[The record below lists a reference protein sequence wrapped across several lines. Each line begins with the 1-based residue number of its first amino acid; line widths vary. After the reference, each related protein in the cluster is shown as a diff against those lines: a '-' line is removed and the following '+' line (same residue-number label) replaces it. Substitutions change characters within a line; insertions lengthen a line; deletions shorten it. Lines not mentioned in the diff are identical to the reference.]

1 MAKLELIKNLQQT
14 LKEMKNARA
23 KLDEDIELFRN
34 NSSNG
39 EFFSESLGEKI
50 REQLES
56 VLKLQKDF
64 SEKYCEIDENC
75 EGAQICILEEKL
87 SALQKKEEEKS
98 KYKEAVSFFM
108 ELSSE
113 NAEVVK
119 ILGEKKSDL
128 EKVKIEES
136 DREMLEREV
145 GPYLM
150 LLEAYNESDERAKF
164 KLMYKLASYFEE
176 EILEEIQ
183 FKTILVEEKAE
194 MEDEDDIAQEIE
206 DESEVTDTE
215 EVEIEVTTTE
225 ETEYESEIAVTEERE
240 CENETVVTE
249 EAEHEI
255 EIAVTEEIEDE
266 NEASVTEEIEDK
278 EVLAVTEEVQDEEE
292 TEVEEGI
299 SRYQEL
305 MVKENPSDLRVLK
318 SSKSDARFSVEK
330 FKKIIFKQFI
340 KEKIACLV
348 EALDSCGYTIES
360 VAVEKG
366 LKTENLEHATEK
378 LYMQGYLNKY
388 IVTGMGAFYVLSSR
402 GERIFQTKE
411 SLGFINRC
419 IKNKV
424 SGLNEKGEKIKDT
437 ANSAMTRILALETV
451 KKQAEFVPD
460 YKFDVSYS
468 HLGTDHFIRGY
479 SDFDEKETNWFAGI
493 VTENPE
499 EFKELAEM
507 LKGQVKEN
515 DTLIVTGRTVEDA
528 KKVAEWLRE
537 ELDEV
542 HPKQIWYYGYDTK
555 GAFDL
560 NTDEEDEELEVNF
573 SESELEKTD
582 EKIEHESESDVEHSE
597 EKIEPEE
604 IPEKPEEPE
613 EPEVLELKTAP
624 KQHKSL
630 SEEDKSELKRN
641 YEEMLKNKKF
651 YIASAYLKALSKDIP
666 EYESVYQQLAYA
678 VNDPL
683 ENCTYNSDTLFN
695 VYYYGGAP
703 ISDYYVISATLRNY
717 FLDQFSYDYSLQ
729 QLQSMLVENRILAK
743 NPVLEEIIY
752 TLMEF
757 KKKHNRGL
765 DRYADYRAKERA
777 DWERTLEEIKREA
790 RQYYENFSSGNF
802 KESASHRRFIET
814 EKLLLKDLC
823 EYLRIVKE
831 DDREYLEVLEDYLK
845 ETFIKNDAEISEENL
860 DTDKLDRVL
869 TEYWELAAQNLNSVK
884 RTSDLMSSLRMN
896 LYKKESKIV
905 NILCRYV
912 SLMKSSTTDAQDA
925 VFGEYKKLR
934 TVLLEKISDV
944 IAQLETVQEDNLEE
958 LSGKAVLAETLSE
971 LKERLEGT
979 YQEGRYKYYY
989 VGFLRNDKVLL
1000 DENFMPILDD
1010 VLELPEF
1017 STALRI
1023 MKHYSEPE
1031 KEWKERLDEIFCG
1044 EDDYGEAELI
1054 LEYVNRW
1061 NIELEDFSEEKYNVE
1076 KAVEFVENDAE
1087 NKKEE
1092 FIADV
1097 ELAQSYGQINNVV
1110 EDSKEIMIQIMESW
1124 YKWCADTK
1132 NYGFFAKI
1140 LEAFKEKIKKDA
1152 QERAVD
1158 LQKNLAVYL
1167 EKNPL
1172 WKEEKEIAKAV
1183 GQIKDRIEQQNYAAA
1198 EDLLNRIM
1206 TNDLNWD
1213 FDFESEDY
1221 LEDFWDEY
1229 GSIYSKTAKPGVT
1242 LKVLADNSKFLTN
1255 KDTKGG
1261 KRLIEHWPKGNT
1273 NVSAEILRELL
1284 ISLGFPV
1291 ERITEELAVNE
1302 KIKNFFVVLKT
1313 PLNGRKSN
1321 YKHPISVFGSE
1332 AEKNGFRVVCLF
1344 GKTDADRL
1352 IDTFK
1357 EIGNARNT
1365 LVILDYALTQSD
1377 RRTLARKAKMHT
1389 TGKVFAVI
1397 DRVAI
1402 SYLAK
1407 HYNETAINRMLMSII
1422 MPFASYQPYVVN
1434 SGDVMPPEMFI
1445 GRKFEL
1451 QKIEEAKGVNLV
1463 YGGRQLGKSALL
1475 KMARKDIDKNENG
1488 DRAILVDIKYLDY
1501 KAAAK
1506 KVSETLYDEG
1516 FFKEEYTTDD
1526 WHELARNIK
1535 KRLNDKEDP
1544 IPYFLLMLDE
1554 GDAFIESCEAI
1565 RYQPFDELKDIQSIG
1580 EKRFKFVVAGLR
1592 NIIRYKRKAALENNS
1607 VLPQLQSLTVKPFKV
1622 IEAREL
1628 LEIPLSYLGF
1638 RFPKDNETEVLVS
1651 TIFGTTNYFP
1661 GLIQLYCQKLIEAVQ
1676 RDYANYT
1683 EDSTPPYLVQ
1693 KDLVKKVLA
1702 DKTLLQEIK
1711 KKFDITLGVGDDDY
1725 YNIIA
1730 LLVAYHYYQE
1740 KSQNG
1745 CSVDD
1750 VKEIADGFYIKK
1762 IATLDTEKISALMEE
1777 MRELNV
1783 LQYTEDGRYRFT
1795 RYNFCQMMGT
1805 IQEINDKLEKYM
1817 ED

>member
-50 REQLES
+50 KEQLES

-136 DREMLEREV
+136 DREMLERKV

-150 LLEAYNESDERAKF
+150 LLEAYCESDERVKF

-194 MEDEDDIAQEIE
+194 MEDEGDIAQEIE

-215 EVEIEVTTTE
+215 EVEIEVTT
-225 ETEYESEIAVTEERE
+225 
-240 CENETVVTE
+240 E

-255 EIAVTEEIEDE
+255 EIAVTEEIEDKEVLAVTEEIEDE
-266 NEASVTEEIEDK
+266 NEASVTEED
-278 EVLAVTEEVQDEEE
+278 
-292 TEVEEGI
+292 I

-305 MVKENPSDLRVLK
+305 MVKEIPSDLRVLK

-330 FKKIIFKQFI
+330 FKKVIFKQFI

-366 LKTENLEHATEK
+366 LKTESLEHATEK

-424 SGLNEKGEKIKDT
+424 SGLNENGEKIKDT
-437 ANSAMTRILALETV
+437 VNSAMTRILALETV
-451 KKQAEFVPD
+451 KKQTEFVPD
-460 YKFDVSYS
+460 YKFEVSYS

-507 LKGQVKEN
+507 LNGQVKEN

-582 EKIEHESESDVEHSE
+582 EKIELESESDVEHSE

-604 IPEKPEEPE
+604 MPEK
-613 EPEVLELKTAP
+613 PEVLELKTAP

-630 SEEDKSELKRN
+630 SEEDKSELKCN

-912 SLMKSSTTDAQDA
+912 SLMKASTTDAQDA

-944 IAQLETVQEDNLEE
+944 IAQLETVQEDDLEE

-1183 GQIKDRIEQQNYAAA
+1183 GQIKERIEQQNYAAA

>member
-50 REQLES
+50 REQLEC

-75 EGAQICILEEKL
+75 EGAQIYILEEKL

-108 ELSSE
+108 NLSSE
-113 NAEVVK
+113 SAEVAK
-119 ILGEKKSDL
+119 ILGKKKSDL

-136 DREMLEREV
+136 DREMLEREI

-150 LLEAYNESDERAKF
+150 LLEAYKESDERSKF

-194 MEDEDDIAQEIE
+194 TENVSEIVQEIE
-206 DESEVTDTE
+206 DESESADTE
-215 EVEIEVTTTE
+215 EVESEVTVTEEIEGETAVIEEAESENEIVVAE
-225 ETEYESEIAVTEERE
+225 ETES
-240 CENETVVTE
+240 ENETVVTE

-255 EIAVTEEIEDE
+255 EIAVMEEIEDE
-266 NEASVTEEIEDK
+266 NEASVTEEDS
-278 EVLAVTEEVQDEEE
+278 
-292 TEVEEGI
+292 

-305 MVKENPSDLRVLK
+305 MVKEIPSDLRVLK

-402 GERIFQTKE
+402 GEKIFQTKE

-437 ANSAMTRILALETV
+437 ADSAMARILALETV
-451 KKQAEFVPD
+451 KKQTEFVPD
-460 YKFDVSYS
+460 YKFEVSYS

-507 LKGQVKEN
+507 LKGQVKEK

-528 KKVAEWLRE
+528 KKVAEWLGE

-560 NTDEEDEELEVNF
+560 NADEEIEVDF
-573 SESELEKTD
+573 SEPELEKTD
-582 EKIEHESESDVEHSE
+582 EKIELESESDVEHSE

-604 IPEKPEEPE
+604 IPEEPEMPEESEIPEEPE
-613 EPEVLELKTAP
+613 SPEKPEVLELKIAP

-630 SEEDKSELKRN
+630 SEEDKSALKRN

-695 VYYYGGAP
+695 VYYYDGAP

-831 DDREYLEVLEDYLK
+831 DDREFLEVLEDYLR

-860 DTDKLDRVL
+860 DTEKLNKVL

-944 IAQLETVQEDNLEE
+944 IVQLETVQEDNLEE
-958 LSGKAVLAETLSE
+958 SSGKAVLAETLSE

-1061 NIELEDFSEEKYNVE
+1061 NIEPEDFSEEKYNVE
-1076 KAVEFVENDAE
+1076 KAVEFVEKDAE

-1183 GQIKDRIEQQNYAAA
+1183 GQIKERIEQQNYAAA

-1213 FDFESEDY
+1213 FDFESEDF

-1261 KRLIEHWPKGNT
+1261 KRLIEHWPKGIT
-1273 NVSAEILRELL
+1273 NVSAEILKELL

-1291 ERITEELAVNE
+1291 ECITEELSVNE

-1352 IDTFK
+1352 VDTFK

-1397 DRVAI
+1397 DRVAL

-1516 FFKEEYTTDD
+1516 VFKEEYTTDD

-1750 VKEIADGFYIKK
+1750 VKEIANGFYIKK

>member
-1 MAKLELIKNLQQT
+1 
-14 LKEMKNARA
+14 
-23 KLDEDIELFRN
+23 
-34 NSSNG
+34 
-39 EFFSESLGEKI
+39 
-50 REQLES
+50 
-56 VLKLQKDF
+56 
-64 SEKYCEIDENC
+64 
-75 EGAQICILEEKL
+75 
-87 SALQKKEEEKS
+87 
-98 KYKEAVSFFM
+98 
-108 ELSSE
+108 
-113 NAEVVK
+113 
-119 ILGEKKSDL
+119 
-128 EKVKIEES
+128 
-136 DREMLEREV
+136 
-145 GPYLM
+145 
-150 LLEAYNESDERAKF
+150 
-164 KLMYKLASYFEE
+164 
-176 EILEEIQ
+176 
-183 FKTILVEEKAE
+183 
-194 MEDEDDIAQEIE
+194 
-206 DESEVTDTE
+206 
-215 EVEIEVTTTE
+215 
-225 ETEYESEIAVTEERE
+225 
-240 CENETVVTE
+240 
-249 EAEHEI
+249 
-255 EIAVTEEIEDE
+255 
-266 NEASVTEEIEDK
+266 
-278 EVLAVTEEVQDEEE
+278 
-292 TEVEEGI
+292 
-299 SRYQEL
+299 
-305 MVKENPSDLRVLK
+305 
-318 SSKSDARFSVEK
+318 
-330 FKKIIFKQFI
+330 
-340 KEKIACLV
+340 
-348 EALDSCGYTIES
+348 
-360 VAVEKG
+360 
-366 LKTENLEHATEK
+366 
-378 LYMQGYLNKY
+378 
-388 IVTGMGAFYVLSSR
+388 
-402 GERIFQTKE
+402 
-411 SLGFINRC
+411 
-419 IKNKV
+419 
-424 SGLNEKGEKIKDT
+424 
-437 ANSAMTRILALETV
+437 
-451 KKQAEFVPD
+451 
-460 YKFDVSYS
+460 
-468 HLGTDHFIRGY
+468 
-479 SDFDEKETNWFAGI
+479 
-493 VTENPE
+493 
-499 EFKELAEM
+499 
-507 LKGQVKEN
+507 
-515 DTLIVTGRTVEDA
+515 
-528 KKVAEWLRE
+528 
-537 ELDEV
+537 
-542 HPKQIWYYGYDTK
+542 
-555 GAFDL
+555 
-560 NTDEEDEELEVNF
+560 
-573 SESELEKTD
+573 
-582 EKIEHESESDVEHSE
+582 
-597 EKIEPEE
+597 
-604 IPEKPEEPE
+604 
-613 EPEVLELKTAP
+613 
-624 KQHKSL
+624 
-630 SEEDKSELKRN
+630 
-641 YEEMLKNKKF
+641 
-651 YIASAYLKALSKDIP
+651 
-666 EYESVYQQLAYA
+666 
-678 VNDPL
+678 
-683 ENCTYNSDTLFN
+683 
-695 VYYYGGAP
+695 
-703 ISDYYVISATLRNY
+703 
-717 FLDQFSYDYSLQ
+717 
-729 QLQSMLVENRILAK
+729 
-743 NPVLEEIIY
+743 
-752 TLMEF
+752 
-757 KKKHNRGL
+757 
-765 DRYADYRAKERA
+765 
-777 DWERTLEEIKREA
+777 
-790 RQYYENFSSGNF
+790 
-802 KESASHRRFIET
+802 
-814 EKLLLKDLC
+814 
-823 EYLRIVKE
+823 
-831 DDREYLEVLEDYLK
+831 
-845 ETFIKNDAEISEENL
+845 
-860 DTDKLDRVL
+860 
-869 TEYWELAAQNLNSVK
+869 
-884 RTSDLMSSLRMN
+884 
-896 LYKKESKIV
+896 
-905 NILCRYV
+905 
-912 SLMKSSTTDAQDA
+912 
-925 VFGEYKKLR
+925 
-934 TVLLEKISDV
+934 
-944 IAQLETVQEDNLEE
+944 
-958 LSGKAVLAETLSE
+958 
-971 LKERLEGT
+971 
-979 YQEGRYKYYY
+979 
-989 VGFLRNDKVLL
+989 
-1000 DENFMPILDD
+1000 
-1010 VLELPEF
+1010 
-1017 STALRI
+1017 
-1023 MKHYSEPE
+1023 
-1031 KEWKERLDEIFCG
+1031 
-1044 EDDYGEAELI
+1044 
-1054 LEYVNRW
+1054 
-1061 NIELEDFSEEKYNVE
+1061 
-1076 KAVEFVENDAE
+1076 
-1087 NKKEE
+1087 
-1092 FIADV
+1092 
-1097 ELAQSYGQINNVV
+1097 
-1110 EDSKEIMIQIMESW
+1110 MESW

-1183 GQIKDRIEQQNYAAA
+1183 GQIKERIEQQNYAAA

-1261 KRLIEHWPKGNT
+1261 KRLIEHWPKGIT
-1273 NVSAEILRELL
+1273 NVSAEILKELL

-1291 ERITEELAVNE
+1291 ERITEELSVNE

-1352 IDTFK
+1352 VDTFK

-1397 DRVAI
+1397 DRVAL

-1488 DRAILVDIKYLDY
+1488 DCAILVDIKYLDY

-1750 VKEIADGFYIKK
+1750 VKEIANGFYIKK

>member
-50 REQLES
+50 KEQLES

-136 DREMLEREV
+136 DREMLERKV

-150 LLEAYNESDERAKF
+150 LLEAYCESDERVKF

-194 MEDEDDIAQEIE
+194 MEDEGDIAQEIE

-215 EVEIEVTTTE
+215 EVEIEVT
-225 ETEYESEIAVTEERE
+225 
-240 CENETVVTE
+240 TE

-266 NEASVTEEIEDK
+266 NEASVTEED
-278 EVLAVTEEVQDEEE
+278 
-292 TEVEEGI
+292 I

-305 MVKENPSDLRVLK
+305 MVKEIPSDLRVLK

-330 FKKIIFKQFI
+330 FKKVIFKQFI

-366 LKTENLEHATEK
+366 LKTESLEHATEK

-424 SGLNEKGEKIKDT
+424 SGLNENGEKIKDT
-437 ANSAMTRILALETV
+437 VNSAMTRILALETV
-451 KKQAEFVPD
+451 KKQTEFVPD
-460 YKFDVSYS
+460 YKFEVSYS

-537 ELDEV
+537 ELGEV

-573 SESELEKTD
+573 SEPELEKTD
-582 EKIEHESESDVEHSE
+582 EKIELESESDVEHSE

-604 IPEKPEEPE
+604 IPEEPEMPEEPESPE

-912 SLMKSSTTDAQDA
+912 SLMKASTTDAQDA

-958 LSGKAVLAETLSE
+958 LSGKAVLTETLSE

-1183 GQIKDRIEQQNYAAA
+1183 GQIKERIEQQNYAAA

-1273 NVSAEILRELL
+1273 NVSAGILRELL

-1291 ERITEELAVNE
+1291 ECITEELSVNE

-1762 IATLDTEKISALMEE
+1762 ISTLDTEKISALMEE

>member
-23 KLDEDIELFRN
+23 KLDEYIELFRN

-50 REQLES
+50 KEQLES

-64 SEKYCEIDENC
+64 SEKYCEIDKNC

-136 DREMLEREV
+136 DREMLERKV

-150 LLEAYNESDERAKF
+150 LLEAYCESDERVKF

-194 MEDEDDIAQEIE
+194 MEDEGDIAQEIE

-215 EVEIEVTTTE
+215 EVEIEVTT
-225 ETEYESEIAVTEERE
+225 
-240 CENETVVTE
+240 E

-255 EIAVTEEIEDE
+255 EIAVTEEIEDKEVLAVTEEIEDE
-266 NEASVTEEIEDK
+266 NEASVTEED
-278 EVLAVTEEVQDEEE
+278 
-292 TEVEEGI
+292 I

-305 MVKENPSDLRVLK
+305 MVKEIPSDLRVLK

-330 FKKIIFKQFI
+330 FKKVIFKQFI

-366 LKTENLEHATEK
+366 LKTESLEHATEK

-424 SGLNEKGEKIKDT
+424 SGLNENGEKIKDT
-437 ANSAMTRILALETV
+437 VNSAMTRILALETV
-451 KKQAEFVPD
+451 KKQTEFVPD
-460 YKFDVSYS
+460 YKFEVSYS

-499 EFKELAEM
+499 EFKELVEI

-537 ELDEV
+537 ELGEV

-573 SESELEKTD
+573 SEPELEKTD
-582 EKIEHESESDVEHSE
+582 EKIELESESDVEHSE

-604 IPEKPEEPE
+604 IPEEPEMPEEPESPE

-777 DWERTLEEIKREA
+777 DWEKSLEEIKREA

-944 IAQLETVQEDNLEE
+944 IAQLETVQENNLEE

-1183 GQIKDRIEQQNYAAA
+1183 GQIKERIEQQNYAAA

-1273 NVSAEILRELL
+1273 NVSAGILRELL

-1291 ERITEELAVNE
+1291 ECITEELSVNE

-1397 DRVAI
+1397 DRVAL

-1526 WHELARNIK
+1526 WRELARNIK

>member
-50 REQLES
+50 KEQLES

-136 DREMLEREV
+136 DREMLERKV

-150 LLEAYNESDERAKF
+150 LLEAYCESDERVKF

-194 MEDEDDIAQEIE
+194 MEDEGDIAQEIE

-215 EVEIEVTTTE
+215 EVEIEVTT
-225 ETEYESEIAVTEERE
+225 
-240 CENETVVTE
+240 E

-255 EIAVTEEIEDE
+255 EIAVTEEIEDKEVLAVTEEIEDE
-266 NEASVTEEIEDK
+266 NEASVTEED
-278 EVLAVTEEVQDEEE
+278 
-292 TEVEEGI
+292 I

-305 MVKENPSDLRVLK
+305 MVKEIPSDLRVLK

-330 FKKIIFKQFI
+330 FKKVIFKQFI

-366 LKTENLEHATEK
+366 LKTESLEHATEK

-424 SGLNEKGEKIKDT
+424 SGLNENGEKIKDT
-437 ANSAMTRILALETV
+437 VNSAMTRILALETV
-451 KKQAEFVPD
+451 KKQTEFVPD
-460 YKFDVSYS
+460 YKFEVSYS

-537 ELDEV
+537 ELGEV

-573 SESELEKTD
+573 SEPELEKTD
-582 EKIEHESESDVEHSE
+582 EKIELESESDVEHSE

-604 IPEKPEEPE
+604 IPEEPEIPEESEIPEEPE
-613 EPEVLELKTAP
+613 MPEESEIPEKPEVLELKTAP

-630 SEEDKSELKRN
+630 SEEDKSELKCN

-912 SLMKSSTTDAQDA
+912 SLMKASTTDAQDA

-944 IAQLETVQEDNLEE
+944 IAQLETVQEDDLEE

-1183 GQIKDRIEQQNYAAA
+1183 GQIKERIEQQNYAAA

>member
-1 MAKLELIKNLQQT
+1 MAKLEVIKNLQQT
-14 LKEMKNARA
+14 LKEIKNTREE
-23 KLDEDIELFRN
+23 LDESIELFRN
-34 NSSNG
+34 NSSKG

-50 REQLES
+50 KEQIENILE
-56 VLKLQKDF
+56 LQKDF
-64 SEKYCEIDENC
+64 VEKYHEIDKKC
-75 EGAQICILEEKL
+75 EETQICILEKNLIE
-87 SALQKKEEEKS
+87 AEKS
-98 KYKEAVSFFM
+98 KYREAVSFFM
-108 ELSSE
+108 KLSSE
-113 NAEVVK
+113 NADVVK
-119 ILGEKKSDL
+119 ILSEKKSDL
-128 EKVKIEES
+128 EKLKIEES
-136 DREMLEREV
+136 DREMLERKI
-145 GPYLM
+145 GPYVM
-150 LLEAYNESDERAKF
+150 LLESYNEFDERIKF
-164 KLMYKLASYFEE
+164 KLMYKLVPYFEE

-183 FKTILVEEKAE
+183 FKTILIEEKPE
-194 MEDEDDIAQEIE
+194 MEVGLDITQEIE
-206 DESEVTDTE
+206 DKSETIATE
-215 EVEIEVTTTE
+215 EVENEAIFKEETESGVATTE
-225 ETEYESEIAVTEERE
+225 EVEDALDVIEAVQCEERIE
-240 CENETVVTE
+240 KCSDEIYHQE
-249 EAEHEI
+249 EAELK
-255 EIAVTEEIEDE
+255 EED
-266 NEASVTEEIEDK
+266 
-278 EVLAVTEEVQDEEE
+278 LDEEKKSE
-292 TEVEEGI
+292 EAVSKYKELIVEE
-299 SRYQEL
+299 
-305 MVKENPSDLRVLK
+305 NFFDLRILK
-318 SSKSDARFSVEK
+318 SSKSDSEFSVEE
-330 FKKIIFKQFI
+330 FKKDMLEWFMV
-340 KEKIACLV
+340 EKIACLR
-348 EALDSCGYTIES
+348 EAWDSSGYTIES
-360 VAVEKG
+360 VAISVNVKG
-366 LKTENLEHATEK
+366 VFKDENLKNATER
-378 LYMQGYLNKY
+378 LYNQGYIDKY
-388 IVTGMGAFYVLSSR
+388 LIPEMETLYVLSSK
-402 GERIFQTKE
+402 GEKIFQTKE
-411 SLGFINRC
+411 SVEC
-419 IKNKV
+419 IKRCVENEGI
-424 SGLNEKGEKIKDT
+424 GLDEKLKKTEST
-437 ANSAMTRILALETV
+437 ANSIITRILARESV
-451 KKQAEFVPD
+451 KKQAEFVPH
-460 YKFDVSYS
+460 YKFRQY
-468 HLGTDHFIRGY
+468 FIDLEKDYFLKGY
-479 SDFDEKETNWFAGI
+479 PAADKKETNWFVGI
-493 VTENPE
+493 VTENSE
-499 EFKELAEM
+499 EFEVFLDLLNELADE
-507 LKGQVKEN
+507 VIKEN
-515 DTLIVTGRTVEDA
+515 DTLIVAGRTVEDA

-537 ELDEV
+537 ELGEV
-542 HPKQIWYYGYDTK
+542 HPKQIWYYGYGNK

-560 NTDEEDEELEVNF
+560 NTDKEIEISF
-573 SESELEKTD
+573 SEPELEKTD
-582 EKIEHESESDVEHSE
+582 EKIELESEPDVEYSE
-597 EKIEPEE
+597 EKIESEE
-604 IPEKPEEPE
+604 TPEEPE
-613 EPEVLELKTAP
+613 SPKKPEVLELKTAP
-624 KQHKSL
+624 KQHRSL
-630 SEEDKSELKRN
+630 SEEDKTTFKHN

-666 EYESVYQQLAYA
+666 EYESIYQQLAYA

-695 VYYYGGAP
+695 VYYYNGAP

-729 QLQSMLVENRILAK
+729 QLQSMLVENPILAK

-777 DWERTLEEIKREA
+777 DWERNLEEIKREA

-823 EYLRIVKE
+823 EYLKIVKE
-831 DDREYLEVLEDYLK
+831 DDRELLEVLEEYLK

-860 DTDKLDRVL
+860 DTDKLNKVL

-944 IAQLETVQEDNLEE
+944 MVQLEAEQEDNLEE
-958 LSGKAVLAETLSE
+958 LSGKAVLTETLNE

-1023 MKHYSEPE
+1023 MRHYLEPE

-1054 LEYVNRW
+1054 LEYVDRW
-1061 NIELEDFSEEKYNVE
+1061 KIELEDFSEEKYNVE
-1076 KAVEFVENDAE
+1076 KAVELARNDAE

-1110 EDSKEIMIQIMESW
+1110 EDSKEIMIQIVESW
-1124 YKWCADTK
+1124 YKWCVDTK

-1140 LEAFKEKIKKDA
+1140 LEEFKEKIKKDA

-1158 LQKNLAVYL
+1158 LQKNLKVYL
-1167 EKNPL
+1167 DKNPL

-1183 GQIKDRIEQQNYAAA
+1183 GQIKERIEQQNYAAA

-1242 LKVLADNSKFLTN
+1242 LKILADNSKLFNN

-1261 KRLIEHWPKGNT
+1261 KRLIEHWPKGIT
-1273 NVSAEILRELL
+1273 NVSAEILKELL
-1284 ISLGFPV
+1284 ISLGFQV
-1291 ERITEELAVNE
+1291 ERITEELSVNE

-1344 GKTDADRL
+1344 GKTDAERL

-1357 EIGNARNT
+1357 DIGNARNT

-1377 RRTLARKAKMHT
+1377 RRTLARKAKTHT

-1397 DRVAI
+1397 DRVAL

-1554 GDAFIESCEAI
+1554 GDAFIESCEEI

-1628 LEIPLSYLGF
+1628 LEVPLSYLGF
-1638 RFPKDNETEVLVS
+1638 RFSKDNETEVLVS

>member
-23 KLDEDIELFRN
+23 KLDEYIELFRN

-50 REQLES
+50 KEQLES

-64 SEKYCEIDENC
+64 SEKYCEIDKNC

-136 DREMLEREV
+136 DREMLERKV

-150 LLEAYNESDERAKF
+150 LLEAYCESDERVKF

-194 MEDEDDIAQEIE
+194 MEDEGDIAQEIE

-215 EVEIEVTTTE
+215 EVEIEVTT
-225 ETEYESEIAVTEERE
+225 
-240 CENETVVTE
+240 E

-255 EIAVTEEIEDE
+255 EIAVTEEIEDKEVLAVTEEIEDE
-266 NEASVTEEIEDK
+266 NEASVTEED
-278 EVLAVTEEVQDEEE
+278 
-292 TEVEEGI
+292 I

-305 MVKENPSDLRVLK
+305 MVKEIPSDLRVLK

-330 FKKIIFKQFI
+330 FKKVIFKQFI

-366 LKTENLEHATEK
+366 LKTESLEHATEK

-424 SGLNEKGEKIKDT
+424 SGLNENGEKIKDT

-451 KKQAEFVPD
+451 KKQTEFVPD
-460 YKFDVSYS
+460 YKFEVSYS

-499 EFKELAEM
+499 EFKELVEI

-537 ELDEV
+537 ELGEV

-573 SESELEKTD
+573 SEPELEKTD
-582 EKIEHESESDVEHSE
+582 EKIELESESDVEHSE

-604 IPEKPEEPE
+604 IPEEPEMPEEPESPE

-777 DWERTLEEIKREA
+777 DWEKSLEEIKREA

-944 IAQLETVQEDNLEE
+944 IAQLETVQENNLEE

-1183 GQIKDRIEQQNYAAA
+1183 GQIRERIEQQNYAAA

-1273 NVSAEILRELL
+1273 NVSAGILRELL

-1291 ERITEELAVNE
+1291 ECITEELSVNE

-1397 DRVAI
+1397 DRVAL

-1526 WHELARNIK
+1526 WRELARNIK